1 MKMQTSYLFL
11 VFALLILQALLTEQ
25 ASVRKKLKKLRKE
38 LGAQIHVL
46 KVDNEAD
53 LLSIGNLEQEN
64 SEMKNELEAIA
75 NSYFVF

>member
-1 MKMQTSYLFL
+1 MKMQTSYIL
-11 VFALLILQALLTEQ
+11 VFALLLPQALLTEQ
-25 ASVRKKLKKLRKE
+25 ASVRKELKKLRKE
-38 LGAQIHVL
+38 LQAQIQVL

-53 LLSIGNLEQEN
+53 QLSIGNLEQEN